1 MATGLGGEQLAQWDW
16 RRASMGFRKGTGVFS
31 ALALGLAVR
40 VQRSDRKKMVASDV
54 LWLLPSGLYPSW
66 SGVFCLLI
74 LASKTDANL

>member
-1 MATGLGGEQLAQWDW
+1 MVSSWLSGTGEELVWDLG
-16 RRASMGFRKGTGVFS
+16 KGTGVFS

-40 VQRSDRKKMVASDV
+40 VQRSHRKKMVASDV
-54 LWLLPSGLYPSW
+54 LWLLPSGLYPAW